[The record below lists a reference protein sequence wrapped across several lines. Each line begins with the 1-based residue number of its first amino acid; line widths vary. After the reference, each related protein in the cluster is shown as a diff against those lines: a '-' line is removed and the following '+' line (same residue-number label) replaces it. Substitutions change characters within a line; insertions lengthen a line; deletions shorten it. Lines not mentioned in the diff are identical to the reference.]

1 MEIKSYELVRDQ
13 DHLTLVVY
21 LDPQLEEFG
30 FEFGRTPKQKD
41 NLQGQIQNLIME
53 KFPAISIK
61 TAKVMVGGFLVTTI
75 YLGTPA
81 SISHAQTTTPQVSQS
96 EQYDVYVVQSGDTL
110 YQVAKRFNVSVT
122 SIKTVNGLTSD
133 LLFVGQVLKLPYYT
147 YTVVSGDTL
156 YLISKKFNITA
167 DQIRSYN
174 LLSSNTIFIGQ
185 KLKIPR
191 DTVPTTTDTSAPPV
205 VNNVSTG
212 TYMVVAGDTL
222 YSIAR
227 KLNTS
232 VDALKTVNNLST
244 NSLSIGQVLKIPEQ
258 PITTAPAPTVPP
270 TVTEPTPAPVP
281 ETTTPSPTAPTTTYS
296 VVSGDTLTL
305 IAKKYNTTVTLIKQ
319 LNQLTTDAIYVG
331 QRLTVPAITTVN
343 QTDTIAPV
351 VPSLNSPATMTTKN
365 QANFSISG
373 STEANALVSIHIT
386 DGANNPLTLET
397 KADATGNFKAI
408 IDASKLTDGNII
420 VTTSATDAAGNR
432 SADSRLIIK
441 KDTSSPAPVMD
452 NKKPVSID
460 NVKNYT
466 LFGLAEPGA
475 QVEITIADGVNPN
488 IVTTTTANETGEY
501 QTNAD
506 LRALNDGTLTI
517 TSRAIDQYGNSSAIV
532 QTTVTKATSL
542 GAPVIENTKQINSQ
556 TANNYTIFGRAHPN
570 STVELII
577 SDGNNQKV
585 QATATADSNG
595 QFQVNL
601 DLSSL
606 QDSALTFTTKQTSL
620 TGISSQTG
628 TTTIVKDTIAPSAPI
643 LNNNNFINQTNQNT
657 FLLTGRGEPN
667 TQIKIKVTNANGSI
681 KEVSERV
688 SASGSYSI
696 PLDLSGFND
705 GDIRFEL
712 TQIDLAG
719 NESSLSI
726 KTLLKDTVGPSIL
739 EVGKL
744 PVVYSG
750 NVSHYT
756 LGGTAEPQVT
766 LDITLSDGLSKIT
779 KTVTTD
785 ANGDFSQPFDL
796 SNLKDGDI
804 KATFYATDTAGNRN
818 ELQPITI
825 SKDTA
830 APINTVITMAPF
842 VNSLNQNKFAITGT
856 SEENDSNV
864 KIEISD
870 GTTTITK
877 TTTVSNQTFH
887 SEVDLASLKDGPL
900 TIKLIQTDLAGN
912 TGVIHAS
919 TVQKDT
925 IVQDP
930 VVSKNGFSIEN
941 QQQVFT
947 AMGTA
952 EPSATVKVSIM
963 DLNGIE
969 LLSTSATADSKGF
982 YSLKIIVDEATL
994 SKVANAS
1001 VTQTD
1006 PAGNISKSTSVNLYS
1021 HQVTSGETLYA
1032 IAKRYNTT
1040 VDAIKALNHLSSDL
1054 IKPDQILR
1062 LPVSASEVVNLGYMY
1077 FGNTSEYIN
1086 QVNATNNALN
1096 IVAPSYFDINKD
1108 GTLKLTYNI
1117 DPNFIAAMHQKGV
1130 RVVPFL
1136 SNHWDREV
1144 GRAMLAN
1151 KELAA
1156 QQIADAI
1163 ARYNLDGVNVDIE
1176 NVTDADRENY
1186 TEFVR
1191 LLREKI
1197 PATKEVSVAVAANP
1211 NGWTAGWHGSYD
1223 YTALAKYADYLMIMS
1238 YDESY
1243 TGGEA
1248 GAVASLPWVEK
1259 SIQYA
1264 ISKNVPTEKIV
1275 MGIAHYGRYWME
1287 GASYGGLGI
1296 SNWQVED
1303 LITKYN
1309 GTVVF
1314 DEKTKS
1320 PKAIVTIK
1328 EGDPKTVINGTTL
1341 APGTYTIWFENEE
1354 SIQEK
1359 LALVSKYNIR
1369 GVGNW
1374 SIGQEMDVWDSYTAM
1389 LPNTV
1394 PITVPVSTEPA
1405 APPVSQTYTNYTVVS
1420 GDSLWAIAARNNTTV
1435 SAIKELNQ
1443 LSSDALYIGQILKLP
1458 TASGSTVTTTPTTT
1472 TTTTTT
1478 PSKTIS
1484 YTVVAGDSLSAI
1496 AKRYNTIVTA
1506 IKTANNL
1513 TTDTIYIGQ
1522 VLKIPGA

>member
-13 DHLTLVVY
+13 DNLTLVVY

-30 FEFGRTPKQKD
+30 FELGRSPKQKD
-41 NLQGQIQNLIME
+41 NLQGQINNLIIE
-53 KFPAISIK
+53 RFPSVSIK
-61 TAKVMVGGFLVTTI
+61 TAKVMVGSILVMTI
-75 YLGTPA
+75 YLGAPVAA
-81 SISHAQTTTPQVSQS
+81 SFAQTTTSLVSPS

-133 LLFVGQVLKLPYYT
+133 FLFVGQVLKLPYYT

-156 YLISKKFNITA
+156 YLIAKKFNTTA
-167 DQIRSYN
+167 DHIRSYN

-185 KLKIPR
+185 KIKIPR
-191 DTVPTTTDTSAPPV
+191 ETVPTTTDTTAPSVDTSVSA
-205 VNNVSTG
+205 STY
-212 TYMVVAGDTL
+212 TVVAGDTL

-227 KLNTS
+227 KLNTT
-232 VDALKTVNNLST
+232 VDTLKTLNNLST
-244 NSLSIGQVLKIPEQ
+244 TSISIGQVLKIP
-258 PITTAPAPTVPP
+258 TTTGPAPAP
-270 TVTEPTPAPVP
+270 TVTEPTPAPAPV
-281 ETTTPSPTAPTTTYS
+281 TSTPSPTAPITTYT

-305 IAKKYNTTVTLIKQ
+305 IAKKYNTTVTAIKQ

-331 QRLTVPAITTVN
+331 QRLTVPATSTVV
-343 QTDTIAPV
+343 QTDTTAPV
-351 VPSLNSPATMTTKN
+351 VPSLNSTETITTKN
-365 QANFSISG
+365 QNNFSISG
-373 STEANALVSIHIT
+373 TTEAGAMVSIQVT
-386 DGANNPLTLET
+386 DGANNPIELQT
-397 KADATGNFKAI
+397 KADTEGKFGAV
-408 IDASKLTDGNII
+408 IDVSKLTDGTITL
-420 VTTSATDAAGNR
+420 TTAATDSSGNR

-441 KDTSSPAPVMD
+441 KDTSTASPVMD

-475 QVEITIADGVNPN
+475 HVEVTISDGVNSN
-488 IVTTTTANETGEY
+488 IVATATANETGEY
-501 QTNAD
+501 HTTVD
-506 LRALNDGTLTI
+506 LRSLNDGILTI
-517 TSRAIDQYGNSSAIV
+517 TSRAIDQYGNSSAPV

-542 GAPVIENTKQINSQ
+542 APPMIENTKQINSH
-556 TANNYTIFGRAHPN
+556 TANNYTIFGTAHPN
-570 STVELII
+570 STIELII
-577 SDGNNQKV
+577 SDGSNPSI
-585 QATATADSNG
+585 QATALADANG
-595 QFQVNL
+595 QFHVNL
-601 DLSSL
+601 DLSIL
-606 QDSALTFTTKQTSL
+606 KDSTLTITTAQTSL
-620 TGISSQTG
+620 TGIRSQTG

-667 TQIKIKVTNANGSI
+667 TQIKMKVTNANGNI
-681 KEVSERV
+681 LEVIERV
-688 SASGSYSI
+688 SANGSYSI
-696 PLDLSGFND
+696 PIDLSGFND

-719 NESSLSI
+719 NESSLTI
-726 KTLLKDTVGPSIL
+726 KTLLKDTVGPSML

-744 PVVYSG
+744 PVIYSG
-750 NVSHYT
+750 NVNHYMMS
-756 LGGTAEPQVT
+756 GTAEPQIT
-766 LDITLSDGLSKIT
+766 LDITVSDGITNIT

-785 ANGDFSQPFDL
+785 ANGGFSLPFDM
-796 SNLKDGDI
+796 SSLKDGDI
-804 KATFYATDTAGNRN
+804 KVAFIATDTAGNKN

-825 SKDTA
+825 SKDTS
-830 APINTVITMAPF
+830 APVNTVITMAPF
-842 VNSLNQNKFAITGT
+842 VNSLNQNTFSLMGS
-856 SEENDSNV
+856 SEDNDSQI

-877 TTTVSNQTFH
+877 LTSVTNNSFTT
-887 SEVDLASLKDGPL
+887 DLNVVSLKDGPL
-900 TIKLIQTDLAGN
+900 TVEITQTDQAGN
-912 TGVIHAS
+912 TGVVHAS
-919 TVQKDT
+919 TIQKDT
-925 IVQDP
+925 IVLDP
-930 VVSKNGFSIEN
+930 IVSKNGFSFEN

-947 AMGTA
+947 VIGTA
-952 EPSATVKVSIM
+952 EPSATIKASIM
-963 DLNGIE
+963 DTTGNE
-969 LLSTSATADSKGF
+969 LLSASATADSKGY
-982 YSLKIIVDEATL
+982 YSLKLIVDEATL
-994 SKVANAS
+994 SKAARAAVI
-1001 VTQTD
+1001 QTD
-1006 PAGNISKSTSVNLYS
+1006 VAGNISKTTSVNLYS
-1021 HQVTSGETLYA
+1021 HQVVSGDTLYT

-1040 VDAIKALNHLSSDL
+1040 VDAIKALNHLTSD
-1054 IKPDQILR
+1054 IIQPNQILR

-1086 QVNATNNALN
+1086 MVNATNNAVN
-1096 IVAPSYFDINKD
+1096 TVAPSYFDINND
-1108 GTLKLTYNI
+1108 GTLKLTYSV
-1117 DPNFIAAMHQKGV
+1117 DPNFIASMHQKGV

-1197 PATKEVSVAVAANP
+1197 PSTKEVSVAVAANP

-1243 TGGEA
+1243 PGGEA
-1248 GAVASLPWVEK
+1248 GAVASLPWVER

-1264 ISKNVPTEKIV
+1264 ISENVPTEKIV
-1275 MGIAHYGRYWME
+1275 LGIAHFGRYWME
-1287 GASYGGLGI
+1287 GASYGGFGI
-1296 SNWQVED
+1296 SNWQVEE
-1303 LITKYN
+1303 LVTKYD

-1314 DEKTKS
+1314 DETTKS
-1320 PKAIVTIK
+1320 PKAIVTIN
-1328 EGDPKTVINGTTL
+1328 EGDPKSVIGGTTL

-1354 SIQEK
+1354 SIRQK

-1389 LPNTV
+1389 LPTTV
-1394 PITVPVSTEPA
+1394 PITVPVSTEPV
-1405 APPVSQTYTNYTVVS
+1405 APPVLPSYTTYKVVS
-1420 GDSLWAIAARNNTTV
+1420 GDSLWAIATRNHTTV

-1443 LSSDALYIGQILKLP
+1443 LSTDALYIGQILKIP
-1458 TASGSTVTTTPTTT
+1458 TISGSTNAAPTTSVPTSTVTT
-1472 TTTTTT
+1472 
-1478 PSKTIS
+1478 IN
-1484 YTVVAGDSLSAI
+1484 YTVVSGDSLSAI
-1496 AKRYNTIVTA
+1496 AKRYNTTVTA
-1506 IKTANNL
+1506 IKTANSL